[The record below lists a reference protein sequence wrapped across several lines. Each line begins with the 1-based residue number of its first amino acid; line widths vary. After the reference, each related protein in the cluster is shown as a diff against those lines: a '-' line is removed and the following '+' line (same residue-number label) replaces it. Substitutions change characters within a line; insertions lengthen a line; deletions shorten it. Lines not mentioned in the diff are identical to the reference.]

1 MTKKQK
7 FLIGVGILGA
17 VGLTYAIS
25 TLKGLPDVFD
35 WEDDELDA

>member
-7 FLIGVGILGA
+7 LLIGIGILGA

-25 TLKGLPDVFD
+25 TLKGLPDAFD
-35 WEDDELDA
+35 WEDDDLDT

>member
-7 FLIGVGILGA
+7 FLISVGILGA

-35 WEDDELDA
+35 WEDDEIDT